1 MNSDA
6 NNKNTIN
13 PKHLLHSKWTATEPK
28 NQEQHFIVTRTVLNK
43 KGQVSQCTLQAI
55 KTQRDFM
62 LDWKQLKDRK
72 LWLPGWV

>member
-43 KGQVSQCTLQAI
+43 KGQINLQEILLRA
-55 KTQRDFM
+55 KGDEAVAESG
-62 LDWKQLKDRK
+62 
-72 LWLPGWV
+72 LW